1 MQSPSKLSPMDAYKK
16 SKVRVA
22 GVGIILAL
30 LSAMTVSPQGNALAW
45 ANSVVDVPAEQ
56 TAMILIV
63 LTLATLSISDFL
75 SGVWLLIYNVIN
87 GRSIKEY
94 FRLGKTKMAGQLMI
108 AAFAA
113 GPFATGALMAGINLC
128 GLTYALV
135 IASAT
140 PILTAIVG
148 RIVFKETLNFRM
160 IIGIIIAVAGIIT
173 LGYAPPSGDYPYFY
187 IGLFVASL
195 APIGF
200 TIEGIV
206 ATYAS
211 DMTDPKIGVSLCR
224 SFGSS
229 ILNLAIMLP
238 LFSALSGDIG
248 TGYAIVGNAIS
259 NPVVMGILAF
269 AALSGGFSYLTTYI
283 AFNLSGPTRTLAVV
297 NTFGVWS
304 IPVGFIFA
312 AFGVMDYGITTQAII
327 GAFVVLIGVTLV
339 VANPKDL
346 VQLREV

>member
-1 MQSPSKLSPMDAYKK
+1 MQSINTLNPNQAYKQK
-16 SKVRVA
+16 KIRIA
-22 GVGIILAL
+22 GMGIVLAL

-45 ANSVVDVPAEQ
+45 ANGLMDIPAEA
-56 TAMILIV
+56 TAMVLIV
-63 LTLATLSISDFL
+63 LTLATLAISDFI

-87 GRSIKEY
+87 GRGIKEY
-94 FRLGKTKMAGQLMI
+94 FRLGKTKMAGQLML
-108 AAFAA
+108 AALFA
-113 GPFATGALMAGINLC
+113 GPMATGALMTGINLC

-148 RIVFKETLNFRM
+148 RIVFKETLNTRM
-160 IIGIIIAVAGIIT
+160 IIGIVIAVAGIIT
-173 LGYAPPSGDYPYFY
+173 LGYAPPSGDYPHFY
-187 IGLFVASL
+187 LGLFIAAL

-200 TIEGIV
+200 TLEGII
-206 ATYAS
+206 ATYAT
-211 DMTDPKIGVSLCR
+211 DMTDPKVAVSLCR

-229 ILNLAIMLP
+229 ILNLAIILP
-238 LFSALSGDIG
+238 LFSALSGDITMG
-248 TGYAIVGNAIS
+248 FSMVGDAIT
-259 NPVVMGILAF
+259 NPVVLAIIAF

-312 AFGVMDYGITTQAII
+312 AFGVMEYGITGQAII
-327 GAFVVLIGVTLV
+327 GAFVVLAGVTLV

-346 VQLREV
+346 AQLREV

>member
-1 MQSPSKLSPMDAYKK
+1 MQSTSILNPNEAYKK
-16 SKVRVA
+16 TKIKVA
-22 GVGIILAL
+22 GIGLVLAL

-45 ANSVVDVPAEQ
+45 ANNLVNVPAEK
-56 TAMILIV
+56 TAVVLIV
-63 LTLATLSISDFL
+63 LTLATLAVSDLL
-75 SGVWLLIYNVIN
+75 SGVWLLIWNLIN

-94 FRLGKTKMAGQLMI
+94 FRLGKTKMAGLLLL
-108 AAFAA
+108 AAFCG
-113 GPFATGALMAGINLC
+113 GPFATGALMTGINLC

-135 IASAT
+135 IGSAT

-148 RIVFKETLNFRM
+148 RIVFKETLNSRM
-160 IIGIIIAVAGIIT
+160 IIGIIIAVAGIVT

-187 IGLFVASL
+187 LGLFIAAL

-200 TIEGIV
+200 TLEGIV
-206 ATYAS
+206 ATYAT
-211 DMTDPKIGVSLCR
+211 DMADPNVAVSLCR
-224 SFGSS
+224 SFGSAL
-229 ILNLAIMLP
+229 LNLCIMLP
-238 LFSALSGDIG
+238 LFSTISGDIS
-248 TGYAIVGNAIS
+248 TGYTIVGNAIS
-259 NPVVMGILAF
+259 NPVVLAILAF

-312 AFGVMDYGITTQAII
+312 AFGVMEYGITTQAII